1 MSQQQPAADRKEQ
14 SLRLLISAGEA
25 SGDMHG
31 GSLLGAL
38 RRLSGAEAIE
48 CFGMGGQSLRA
59 AGCQTVVDAKD
70 VAVVGLVE
78 VLSHLPAIYRNFHR
92 LLDEVD
98 RHRPAAAV
106 LIDFPEFNFRLARQ
120 LHRRGIPVI
129 YYISPQLWAWNQGR
143 IKLVRRYVHKML
155 VIFPFEREFYRHH
168 GIEAN
173 FVGHP
178 LADVAPGQNEPEI
191 GYVRSE
197 ARDDQQIAL
206 LPGSRCKEI
215 ELNLPAMLAA
225 ARLLHARHPE
235 LHFCLPVA
243 STVSRPWL
251 EKLLHDLQAGESP
264 RGTRV
269 GRSGGSQLPLELM
282 ERASQTL
289 ASSRAA
295 VVASGTA
302 TLEAALAGTPFVMV
316 YRVAPLTW
324 LAGRFLVKVPF
335 YCIVNL
341 IAGRGIVPELVQ
353 RDFTPANVSGHL
365 ETLLPDGPE
374 RQRMLQ
380 ELAGIRTTLRGQS
393 GVSASE
399 HAAREVLGVL
409 RGAPAETPALSIGL
423 PK

>member
-48 CFGMGGQSLRA
+48 CFGMGGQSLRV
-59 AGCQTVVDAKD
+59 AGCRTVVDAKD

-78 VLSHLPAIYRNFHR
+78 VLSHLPAIYRNFRR
-92 LLDEVD
+92 LLAEVD

-143 IKLVRRYVHKML
+143 VELVRRYVHKML
-155 VIFPFEREFYRHH
+155 VIFPFEREFYRRH

-178 LADVAPGQNEPEI
+178 LADMTPGQNEPAMNAEL
-191 GYVRSE
+191 GSVRAG
-197 ARDDQQIAL
+197 ARDDTQIAL
-206 LPGSRCKEI
+206 LPGSRRKEI

-225 ARLLHARHPE
+225 ARLLHARHPK

-243 STVSRPWL
+243 STVSQPWL
-251 EKLLHDLQAGESP
+251 EKLLHDLQAGES
-264 RGTRV
+264 
-269 GRSGGSQLPLELM
+269 QLPLELT
-282 ERASQTL
+282 ESAGQTL

-353 RDFTPANVSGHL
+353 RDFTPAKVSGHL

-380 ELAGIRTTLRGQS
+380 DLAGIRTTLRGQS

-399 HAAREVLGVL
+399 HAAREVLDVL
-409 RGAPAETPALSIGL
+409 RGAPAEAPALSIGL
-423 PK
+423 SE